1 MLRIIVTILAIIY
14 AIWPFDLIP
23 NFIVGL
29 GWLDDILVLALVWYF
44 FFSNR
49 AKSSETYR
57 QYKQQYDYSRQQQNE
72 NRQQKDNANQQQK
85 PGTGGNLKDP
95 YKILGVERNAS
106 AEEIK
111 KAYRRLANTYHPDKV
126 SHMGEEFQKLA
137 EKKFKEIQEAY
148 QQLHIK

>member
-1 MLRIIVTILAIIY
+1 MLRIIATILAIIY

-23 NFIVGL
+23 NFIIGL
-29 GWLDDILVLALVWYF
+29 GWLDDILVLALVWYY

-49 AKSSETYR
+49 AKSTGAFR
-57 QYKQQYDYSRQQQNE
+57 QYQQQYDYYQQKQNENRNQKGNGSRQQQ
-72 NRQQKDNANQQQK
+72 A
-85 PGTGGNLKDP
+85 GTGSNAKDP
-95 YKILGVERNAS
+95 YTILGVERNAS
-106 AEEIK
+106 PDEIK

-126 SHMGEEFQKLA
+126 SHMGEEFQQLA